1 MSDFVTG
8 LKCYLNV
15 NLTTG
20 FEIWGFPYSSR
31 EDFVLMP
38 KISAQRHIAAEWTEF
53 TWNGLSYSITYIAF
67 IYFFEVTIYHK
78 IMKTQWLYFLAL
90 LTHYHLAIP
99 LVGSWQNW
107 LVMCTLTIS
116 SDQTILCTQTVRQ
129 NFKTLCLRWPSMF
142 WLPKGSGRTFLSLPL
157 LGSWEK
163 DVQLAAPVWALYN
176 HPLGCQSSTPSN
188 VRNVT
193 CASSSL
199 RSRQH
204 SGI

>member
-1 MSDFVTG
+1 MWIWQQVLRFEDSPVQVG
-8 LKCYLNV
+8 RILSWCPKYL
-15 NLTTG
+15 
-20 FEIWGFPYSSR
+20 
-31 EDFVLMP
+31 P
-38 KISAQRHIAAEWTEF
+38 KDIANIAAEWTEF

-78 IMKTQWLYFLAL
+78 IMKTQWLYFLVV
-90 LTHYHLAIP
+90 LTHHHLAIP

-157 LGSWEK
+157 LRERR
-163 DVQLAAPVWALYN
+163 AARCSR
-176 HPLGCQSSTPSN
+176 LGFIQPPPWLSVIHTQQCKKCNMRLILS
-188 VRNVT
+188 
-193 CASSSL
+193 A
-199 RSRQH
+199 
-204 SGI
+204 